1 MWTARYKYVRKYC
14 SGLPYVVVWYV
25 ENQLANARNSN
36 SRTKFY
42 WRYKSRLR
50 PDTHVTNLTYLPVK
64 LVEEYLEPS
73 KALLRQIST
82 LRPTNETS
90 NTYRVPVSCC
100 TNERTNEPTNE
111 RYCPF
116 VNLPRGAGECQLAHH
131 FCTGTGLLVVL
142 VTRLASASS
151 LVSVS

>member
-1 MWTARYKYVRKYC
+1 MEPRTEKNQFRTIVIDEKAHNVMGNVFCVDCTVQVRAQVVD
-14 SGLPYVVVWYV
+14 LPYVVSWYV

-42 WRYKSRLR
+42 GRYKTRLR

-82 LRPTNETS
+82 LRQKEEKHP
-90 NTYRVPVSCC
+90 
-100 TNERTNEPTNE
+100 
-111 RYCPF
+111 
-116 VNLPRGAGECQLAHH
+116 G
-131 FCTGTGLLVVL
+131 
-142 VTRLASASS
+142 
-151 LVSVS
+151 